1 MGINGHVMLNRGM
14 PRFSTSH
21 ISWYDPQYCPTM
33 TRLSLSILAC
43 MALSGCAQS
52 PNMAATGP
60 NTPGWTGQTV
70 VPGNNSTLAG
80 NAEATYEQQ
89 KWPLGGR
96 R

>member
-1 MGINGHVMLNRGM
+1 
-14 PRFSTSH
+14 
-21 ISWYDPQYCPTM
+21 
-33 TRLSLSILAC
+33 

-80 NAEATYEQQ
+80 NAEATYQQQ
-89 KWPLGGR
+89 KWPLGSPYQ
-96 R
+96 

>member
-1 MGINGHVMLNRGM
+1 M

-21 ISWYDPQYCPTM
+21 ISWYDPQDCPTM
-33 TRLSLSILAC
+33 TRLSLSILPIAPLFAC
-43 MALSGCAQS
+43 IALSGCAQS

-80 NAEATYEQQ
+80 NAEATYQQQ